1 MHKIQHA
8 AGWWPCARMR
18 QWIFC
23 FWWDS
28 MSEASCTAIKIDSWH
43 MEYLWLHRNLIGFSI
58 HSSYAFVP
66 KLIRLH
72 SRFRICR
79 DFFFSCIHL
88 TLGEWS
94 SYVYIFWCWFS
105 WSRISWIWK
114 PTYCSGLC
122 VAARLQSCAN
132 LQLIAFVASQTLYAR
147 KVKKIIEDMAIVNC
161 MPHHNNQYTN
171 MHGKNATTNW
181 HLSLNQQ
188 NYVPGSKTAE
198 MQNSKEIKSLSV
210 FGRGATNGDNA
221 D

>member
-58 HSSYAFVP
+58 HSSYAFAP

-79 DFFFSCIHL
+79 DFFLLHSSHSRWMIFVCLYILMLIFLITNFVNMKTHILLGSVCCSATAVMRQPAANRIRCEPNAVCKKSEKKYRRHGNCQLHATSQQPIYQYAWQKCHNKL
-88 TLGEWS
+88 TF
-94 SYVYIFWCWFS
+94 I
-105 WSRISWIWK
+105 
-114 PTYCSGLC
+114 P
-122 VAARLQSCAN
+122 
-132 LQLIAFVASQTLYAR
+132 
-147 KVKKIIEDMAIVNC
+147 
-161 MPHHNNQYTN
+161 
-171 MHGKNATTNW
+171 
-181 HLSLNQQ
+181 
-188 NYVPGSKTAE
+188 
-198 MQNSKEIKSLSV
+198 
-210 FGRGATNGDNA
+210 
-221 D
+221 